1 MSGGFLDDNAF
12 SDQRPRRTDSY
23 EINDLLFL
31 GFNSRVLALD
41 RDTGALI
48 WSWKAP
54 KGRSGYVAVMVDEEQ
69 LFVSIDG
76 YTYCLDPFSGNQLW
90 FNGLKGFGY
99 GIPILATAGNHTNSA
114 GAAEMRAREQR
125 RRNNNAQ

>member
-1 MSGGFLDDNAF
+1 MSGGFLDDSAF
-12 SDQRPRRTDSY
+12 SDQRPRRADSY
-23 EINDLLFL
+23 QITDLLFL
-31 GFNSRVLALD
+31 GFNSRVLAMD

-54 KGRSGYVAVMVDEEQ
+54 KGRSSYVAVLVDDGQ

-76 YTYCLDPFSGNQLW
+76 YTYCLDPFSGDQLW

-99 GIPILATAGNHTNSA
+99 GLPTLATAEQHTNSA

-125 RRNNNAQ
+125 RRNSSAQ

>member
-1 MSGGFLDDNAF
+1 MSGGFLDENDF
-12 SDQRPRRTDSY
+12 SDPRPRRADSY

-31 GFNSRVLALD
+31 GFNSRVVALD

-54 KGRSGYVAVMVDEEQ
+54 KGRSSYVAILVDDEQ

-76 YTYCLDPFSGNQLW
+76 YTYCLDPFKGNQLW

-99 GIPILATAGNHTNSA
+99 GLPTLATATNHTSSA
-114 GAAEMRAREQR
+114 AAAEMRSREQR
-125 RRNNNAQ
+125 RQNNST